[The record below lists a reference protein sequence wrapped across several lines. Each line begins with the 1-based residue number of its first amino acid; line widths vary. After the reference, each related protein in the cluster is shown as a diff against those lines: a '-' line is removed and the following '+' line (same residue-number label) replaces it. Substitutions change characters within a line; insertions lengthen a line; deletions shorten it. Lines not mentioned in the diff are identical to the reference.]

1 MAYRPKSLDDF
12 DKKFQ
17 DTVAAKQAAQPQPEA
32 PQPAAPATDMD
43 GVKAHAR
50 SAKELSGA
58 VQNFAKEFSSAPH
71 TDAMAQAQQALAD
84 EAPVTPAQQRAIRQK
99 TDAAFEELL
108 DISSGKRPMPMPTPA
123 PQPQPAPMPQ
133 PEAPQPE
140 PVAAP
145 AAAPK
150 DVPAAAPQEA
160 PQPGAPLKE
169 GDLSGLMDDYYR
181 VMNDDMEDDDDSA
194 EHHSFLHRRRER
206 RRAAKER
213 REDLYAADAAEDAY
227 APADDEGDDEN
238 AAPLSAAPVLN
249 AAAGF
254 VFAETPQET
263 PAVPTDVPA
272 ADPYAQYTQTPAEA
286 PAVVEDEVPVIYPE
300 EATQPPADTY
310 DAAPVQA
317 APAPQPVEETPQFS
331 FGSGSVFDAARLF
344 SDLPSVFA
352 EPAVSATQAEEP
364 VVEAAPAEA
373 PAAPAEPSYQEI
385 AHVPEY
391 HSVEVKL
398 DLPAFPSFAEIR
410 AKEAAAKRAAAE
422 AQAAKAQA
430 VEMPAAPV
438 AETFAPSQEAAAA
451 APRVTPPAPPET
463 PVIEEPDVLPTAMF
477 EAPIAEEAPV
487 EEETPAA
494 EEPTAAEEAPAVPQ
508 ETVIYTA
515 PEKEEAPAQADE
527 APKAPQDTV
536 NYDLADAETP
546 AAEDEPAVPY
556 LADAEPEEAPQ
567 SETAA
572 DDADSAEYPEE
583 YPPEEAPAQTPDDG
597 YALGTVQIKEEL
609 ERLSV
614 KKKLAKALVALLF
627 VISLLC
633 TLVLGLGTMLVGI
646 NTGEPGIADLCLFT
660 ASYDYTDANIKS
672 GDLVIGKWQSN
683 VRDGESVVYIDLANR
698 SFSFGVKSG
707 EFEQDDTVYYRISGS
722 DIKKA
727 NLLAVVERTVPVVGT
742 FAKITVDHFA
752 TVFVAFAVATVA
764 LLLLLMFAFRRKR
777 IYKKV
782 YVRPEPQEIEQ
793 DAPQQ
798 PDAPYENGDLFDDI
812 N

>member
-58 VQNFAKEFSSAPH
+58 VQSFAKEFSSAPH

-108 DISSGKRPMPMPTPA
+108 DISSGKRPMPMPAPA

-150 DVPAAAPQEA
+150 DVPAAAPEEA

-238 AAPLSAAPVLN
+238 AAPLSAEPVLN

-352 EPAVSATQAEEP
+352 EPAASATQAEEP
-364 VVEAAPAEA
+364 VAAATPADEPPADEA
-373 PAAPAEPSYQEI
+373 PAVPAAPSYQEI

-422 AQAAKAQA
+422 AQAAEAQA
-430 VEMPAAPV
+430 IETPAAPV
-438 AETFAPSQEAAAA
+438 AETFAPSQAAAAA
-451 APRVTPPAPPET
+451 APRVTPPTPPET

-477 EAPIAEEAPV
+477 EAPVAEEA
-487 EEETPAA
+487 PAA

-508 ETVIYTA
+508 ETAVYSA
-515 PEKEEAPAQADE
+515 PEKEEPPAQPEE
-527 APKAPQDTV
+527 APEAPQDTKI
-536 NYDLADAETP
+536 YDLADAE
-546 AAEDEPAVPY
+546 DESAKPY
-556 LADAEPEEAPQ
+556 LADAEPEETPAPQ

-572 DDADSAEYPEE
+572 ADDADPEEYPEE
-583 YPPEEAPAQTPDDG
+583 YPPEEAQPQTQDDG

-609 ERLSV
+609 ERFSV
-614 KKKLAKALVALLF
+614 KKKLAKALVVLLF
-627 VISLLC
+627 VVSLLC

-672 GDLVIGKWQSN
+672 GDLVIGKWQST

-707 EFEQDDTVYYRISGS
+707 EFEQDDTTYYRISGS

-727 NLLAVVERTVPVVGT
+727 NLLAVVERTVPVVGI

-782 YVRPEPQEIEQ
+782 YVRSEPQEIEQ